1 MENNIAEMLD
11 AEIERTLTAIKTAKT
26 GTDEAKGMLIKLD
39 KLHAERMKELEA
51 NLKERQLIDASLA
64 KIDESKIRKAE
75 LEQRVK
81 QAEADAELRKAEL
94 IQKEAELKEAKKGR
108 IWRTVLDILGI
119 GVPTAVSGYW
129 MYKGLKFEE
138 EGKIYSSRTSQWVS
152 NLTRLFRKG

>member
-51 NLKERQLIDASLA
+51 NLKERQLMDASLA